1 MNPNMEEGM
10 GAAAWLVIM
19 AGIAIAVV
27 IGAAIYAPD
36 AGTWAPTGGRSGN
49 TSRSPPPTVSI
60 MDSYLYRKHQ
70 P

>member
-27 IGAAIYAPD
+27 IGAAIYALV
-36 AGTWAPTGGRSGN
+36 TRC
-49 TSRSPPPTVSI
+49 
-60 MDSYLYRKHQ
+60 
-70 P
+70 

>member
-27 IGAAIYAPD
+27 IGAAIYALV
-36 AGTWAPTGGRSGN
+36 TR
-49 TSRSPPPTVSI
+49 
-60 MDSYLYRKHQ
+60 
-70 P
+70 